1 MPANPNFTP
10 QAETATGIAGTT
22 TIAKSV
28 VVNPSAI
35 AFAVEG
41 PAYSSESET
50 HVAYR
55 PQSLYL
61 VGTDGVIAAV
71 LTPADPQYHAIRAE
85 LARLNRLTSLA
96 DSQVLLPGF
105 SDLHLHAPQWAQA
118 GAALDEP
125 LERWLGRYTFPTE
138 ARFADPEY
146 ADRAHRHLVQA
157 TLARGTTSVL
167 YYDTIDRA
175 AAVNLAHVCAEL
187 GQRGFIGKVVMD
199 DPESNPEYYR
209 EDTAT
214 ALAET
219 ERFINEVREFAHAAT
234 SNGTDASVDTSVDCR
249 EDAVADGVTSNR
261 VCDAAPPIVQP
272 VITPRFIPSC
282 TDAALEGLGELA
294 ARYHCFTQ
302 SHCSESD
309 WEHHTVFER
318 YGRSDTE
325 ALDMFGLLTDRTV
338 MHHCVYLSESDADL
352 FARRGAAVAH
362 CPLSNAYF
370 ANAAAPVRRYR
381 RQGVTVGLGTDISGG
396 YDPSVHAMVRLAAIV
411 SRNLESGVDA
421 SREAAER
428 GGVADA
434 LVTLDRAFYLA
445 TVGGAEAL
453 GVRAGRLEA
462 GYAWDVQLIDVHAP
476 GNDLPIFENDEDPAI
491 TFQKIMNLST
501 PANIRAVWVQ
511 GRLAHGTLA

>member
-1 MPANPNFTP
+1 MVDQPSSKPIATNPIPDLST
-10 QAETATGIAGTT
+10 
-22 TIAKSV
+22 
-28 VVNPSAI
+28 I

-41 PAYSSESET
+41 PAYSSETET

-71 LTPADPQYHAIRAE
+71 LPPADPQYHAIRAE

-96 DSQVLLPGF
+96 DGQVLLPGF

-146 ADRAHRHLVQA
+146 ADRAHRHLVRA

-219 ERFINEVREFAHAAT
+219 ERFINEV
-234 SNGTDASVDTSVDCR
+234 
-249 EDAVADGVTSNR
+249 
-261 VCDAAPPIVQP
+261 
-272 VITPRFIPSC
+272 
-282 TDAALEGLGELA
+282 
-294 ARYHCFTQ
+294 
-302 SHCSESD
+302 
-309 WEHHTVFER
+309 
-318 YGRSDTE
+318 
-325 ALDMFGLLTDRTV
+325 
-338 MHHCVYLSESDADL
+338 LSFVKL
-352 FARRGAAVAH
+352 
-362 CPLSNAYF
+362 
-370 ANAAAPVRRYR
+370 
-381 RQGVTVGLGTDISGG
+381 
-396 YDPSVHAMVRLAAIV
+396 
-411 SRNLESGVDA
+411 
-421 SREAAER
+421 
-428 GGVADA
+428 
-434 LVTLDRAFYLA
+434 
-445 TVGGAEAL
+445 
-453 GVRAGRLEA
+453 
-462 GYAWDVQLIDVHAP
+462 W
-476 GNDLPIFENDEDPAI
+476 
-491 TFQKIMNLST
+491 
-501 PANIRAVWVQ
+501 
-511 GRLAHGTLA
+511 

>member
-1 MPANPNFTP
+1 MVDQPSSKPIASNPIP
-10 QAETATGIAGTT
+10 DPS
-22 TIAKSV
+22 TI
-28 VVNPSAI
+28 AI

-41 PAYSSESET
+41 PAYSSENET

-61 VGTDGVIAAV
+61 IGTDGVIAAV
-71 LTPADPQYHAIRAE
+71 LAPDDPQHHAIRAE

-96 DSQVLLPGF
+96 DGQVLLPGF

-167 YYDTIDRA
+167 YYDTIDRV

-219 ERFINEVREFAHAAT
+219 ERFINEVREFAPD
-234 SNGTDASVDTSVDCR
+234 SGLDT
-249 EDAVADGVTSNR
+249 
-261 VCDAAPPIVQP
+261 APPIVQP

-370 ANAAAPVRRYR
+370 ANAVAPVRRYR

-462 GYAWDVQLIDVHAP
+462 GYAWDVQLVDVHAP

>member
-1 MPANPNFTP
+1 MVDQPSSKPIATNPIP
-10 QAETATGIAGTT
+10 D
-22 TIAKSV
+22 
-28 VVNPSAI
+28 PSTI

-50 HVAYR
+50 HVSYC

-96 DSQVLLPGF
+96 DGQVLLPGF

-138 ARFADPEY
+138 ARFADLAY
-146 ADRAHRHLVQA
+146 A
-157 TLARGTTSVL
+157 
-167 YYDTIDRA
+167 DRA

-199 DPESNPEYYR
+199 YPESNPEYYR

-219 ERFINEVREFAHAAT
+219 ERFINEVREFAHAAAD
-234 SNGTDASVDTSVDCR
+234 NGIDASGGAGVDCR

-370 ANAAAPVRRYR
+370 ANAVAPVRRYR

-453 GVRAGRLEA
+453 GVRAGCLEA
-462 GYAWDVQLIDVHAP
+462 GYAWDAQLIDVHAP
-476 GNDLPIFENDEDPAI
+476 GNDLPIFERDEDPAI

-511 GRLAHGTLA
+511 GRLARGTLA

>member
-1 MPANPNFTP
+1 
-10 QAETATGIAGTT
+10 
-22 TIAKSV
+22 
-28 VVNPSAI
+28 
-35 AFAVEG
+35 
-41 PAYSSESET
+41 
-50 HVAYR
+50 
-55 PQSLYL
+55 
-61 VGTDGVIAAV
+61 
-71 LTPADPQYHAIRAE
+71 
-85 LARLNRLTSLA
+85 
-96 DSQVLLPGF
+96 
-105 SDLHLHAPQWAQA
+105 
-118 GAALDEP
+118 
-125 LERWLGRYTFPTE
+125 
-138 ARFADPEY
+138 
-146 ADRAHRHLVQA
+146 
-157 TLARGTTSVL
+157 
-167 YYDTIDRA
+167 
-175 AAVNLAHVCAEL
+175 
-187 GQRGFIGKVVMD
+187 MD

-219 ERFINEVREFAHAAT
+219 ERFINEVREFAPD
-234 SNGTDASVDTSVDCR
+234 SGL
-249 EDAVADGVTSNR
+249 
-261 VCDAAPPIVQP
+261 DAAPPIVQP

-294 ARYHCFTQ
+294 LRYHCFTQ

-309 WEHHTVFER
+309 WEHHTVFDR

-370 ANAAAPVRRYR
+370 ANAVAPVRRYR

-476 GNDLPIFENDEDPAI
+476 DNNLPIFENDEDPAI

>member
-1 MPANPNFTP
+1 MNTMPI
-10 QAETATGIAGTT
+10 IAVDLST
-22 TIAKSV
+22 
-28 VVNPSAI
+28 I

-50 HVAYR
+50 HVAYC

-71 LTPADPQYHAIRAE
+71 LTPDDPQYHAIRAE

-96 DSQVLLPGF
+96 DGQVLLPGF

-138 ARFADPEY
+138 ARFADLAY

-219 ERFINEVREFAHAAT
+219 ERFITRC
-234 SNGTDASVDTSVDCR
+234 ASSHLT
-249 EDAVADGVTSNR
+249 AVLTRHLRSSNR
-261 VCDAAPPIVQP
+261 SSPRGSSPAAPTRLWRGWASWRPATIVSP
-272 VITPRFIPSC
+272 N
-282 TDAALEGLGELA
+282 
-294 ARYHCFTQ
+294 
-302 SHCSESD
+302 
-309 WEHHTVFER
+309 
-318 YGRSDTE
+318 
-325 ALDMFGLLTDRTV
+325 RTV
-338 MHHCVYLSESDADL
+338 RKAIGSTTRCSSAM
-352 FARRGAAVAH
+352 
-362 CPLSNAYF
+362 
-370 ANAAAPVRRYR
+370 
-381 RQGVTVGLGTDISGG
+381 GG
-396 YDPSVHAMVRLAAIV
+396 RTPKR
-411 SRNLESGVDA
+411 
-421 SREAAER
+421 
-428 GGVADA
+428 
-434 LVTLDRAFYLA
+434 
-445 TVGGAEAL
+445 
-453 GVRAGRLEA
+453 
-462 GYAWDVQLIDVHAP
+462 
-476 GNDLPIFENDEDPAI
+476 
-491 TFQKIMNLST
+491 ST
-501 PANIRAVWVQ
+501 CSAC
-511 GRLAHGTLA
+511 

>member
-1 MPANPNFTP
+1 MPVTTS
-10 QAETATGIAGTT
+10 AESATSATALTA
-22 TIAKSV
+22 V
-28 VVNPSAI
+28 DLSAV

-41 PAYSSESET
+41 AAYSSESET

-61 VGTDGVIAAV
+61 IGADGVIAAV
-71 LTPADPQYHAIRAE
+71 LTPDNPQYHTIRAE

-96 DSQVLLPGF
+96 DGQYLLPGF

-138 ARFADPEY
+138 ARFKDLAY

-199 DPESNPEYYR
+199 DPAANPEYYR

-214 ALAET
+214 ALGET
-219 ERFINEVREFAHAAT
+219 ERFVNEVCEFAGEFSGGGSAGDPVRLSGSDRDLSGSAGRSLDAT
-234 SNGTDASVDTSVDCR
+234 PSL
-249 EDAVADGVTSNR
+249 
-261 VCDAAPPIVQP
+261 VQP

-282 TDAALEGLGELA
+282 TDEALEGLGALA
-294 ARYHCFTQ
+294 AKYHCFTQ

-370 ANAAAPVRRYR
+370 ANAVAPVRRYR

-421 SREAAER
+421 SRAADER

-476 GNDLPIFENDEDPAI
+476 GGDLPIFERDEDPAI

-501 PANIRAVWVQ
+501 PVNIRAVWVQ
-511 GRLAHGTLA
+511 GRLAHGDC

>member
-1 MPANPNFTP
+1 MVDQSCSKPIATNPIPDLNT
-10 QAETATGIAGTT
+10 
-22 TIAKSV
+22 
-28 VVNPSAI
+28 I

-96 DSQVLLPGF
+96 DGQVLLPGF

-138 ARFADPEY
+138 ARFADLAY

-199 DPESNPEYYR
+199 DPESNPEYYH

-370 ANAAAPVRRYR
+370 ANAVAPVRRYR
-381 RQGVTVGLGTDISGG
+381 RQGV
-396 YDPSVHAMVRLAAIV
+396 
-411 SRNLESGVDA
+411 
-421 SREAAER
+421 
-428 GGVADA
+428 
-434 LVTLDRAFYLA
+434 
-445 TVGGAEAL
+445 
-453 GVRAGRLEA
+453 
-462 GYAWDVQLIDVHAP
+462 
-476 GNDLPIFENDEDPAI
+476 
-491 TFQKIMNLST
+491 
-501 PANIRAVWVQ
+501 
-511 GRLAHGTLA
+511 

>member
-1 MPANPNFTP
+1 MVDQSCSKPITTNPITDL
-10 QAETATGIAGTT
+10 G
-22 TIAKSV
+22 
-28 VVNPSAI
+28 AI

-41 PAYSSESET
+41 PAYSSETEA

-55 PQSLYL
+55 PKSLYL
-61 VGTDGVIAAV
+61 VGADGVIAAV
-71 LTPADPQYHAIRAE
+71 LAPDDPQYHAIRAE

-96 DSQVLLPGF
+96 DGQVLLPGF

-138 ARFADPEY
+138 ARFADPAY

-219 ERFINEVREFAHAAT
+219 ERFINEVREFAPD
-234 SNGTDASVDTSVDCR
+234 SGL
-249 EDAVADGVTSNR
+249 
-261 VCDAAPPIVQP
+261 DAAPPIVQP

-294 ARYHCFTQ
+294 ARYHCFT
-302 SHCSESD
+302 
-309 WEHHTVFER
+309 VF
-318 YGRSDTE
+318 
-325 ALDMFGLLTDRTV
+325 V
-338 MHHCVYLSESDADL
+338 
-352 FARRGAAVAH
+352 
-362 CPLSNAYF
+362 
-370 ANAAAPVRRYR
+370 
-381 RQGVTVGLGTDISGG
+381 
-396 YDPSVHAMVRLAAIV
+396 
-411 SRNLESGVDA
+411 
-421 SREAAER
+421 
-428 GGVADA
+428 
-434 LVTLDRAFYLA
+434 
-445 TVGGAEAL
+445 
-453 GVRAGRLEA
+453 
-462 GYAWDVQLIDVHAP
+462 
-476 GNDLPIFENDEDPAI
+476 
-491 TFQKIMNLST
+491 
-501 PANIRAVWVQ
+501 
-511 GRLAHGTLA
+511 

>member
-1 MPANPNFTP
+1 MPINS
-10 QAETATGIAGTT
+10 AGES
-22 TIAKSV
+22 AVVGSV
-28 VVNPSAI
+28 VIETETGGRSIVNLHDV

-41 PAYSSESET
+41 AGYSSESET

-55 PQSLYL
+55 SQSLYL
-61 VGTDGVIAAV
+61 IGTDGVISAV
-71 LTPADPQYHAIRAE
+71 LTPDHPQYTVARTE
-85 LARLNRLTSLA
+85 MARLNRLTSLT
-96 DSQVLLPGF
+96 DGQYLLPGF

-138 ARFADPEY
+138 ARFKDLTY
-146 ADRAHRHLVQA
+146 ADHAHRHLVQA

-175 AAVNLAHVCAEL
+175 SAVNLARVCTEL

-199 DPESNPEYYR
+199 DPQVNPEYYR

-219 ERFINEVREFAHAAT
+219 ERFIAEVRELCGERTADGP
-234 SNGTDASVDTSVDCR
+234 NGVDGGGL
-249 EDAVADGVTSNR
+249 DAV
-261 VCDAAPPIVQP
+261 PPSVQP

-294 ARYHCFTQ
+294 SKYRCFTQ

-338 MHHCVYLSESDADL
+338 MHHCVYLSQSDADL
-352 FARRGAAVAH
+352 FARRGASVAH

-370 ANAAAPVRRYR
+370 ANAVAPVRRYR

-396 YDPSVHAMVRLAAIV
+396 YDPSVYAMIRLAAIV
-411 SRNLESGVDA
+411 SRNLASGVDA
-421 SREAAER
+421 ARDAAAR
-428 GGVADA
+428 GGVPDA
-434 LVTLDRAFYLA
+434 LITLDRAFYLA

-462 GYAWDVQLIDVHAP
+462 GYAWDVQLVDVHAA
-476 GNDLPIFENDEDPAI
+476 GNDLPIFERDEDPAI
-491 TFQKIMNLST
+491 TFQKIMNLSA

-511 GRLAHGTLA
+511 GRLAHGTVC